1 MSNNMNNRKTYLLVG
16 LTGAGK
22 STTGNCILNKSGVLG
37 QVSETPFPTSD
48 SSMSCTRTFAC
59 KANEQVFI
67 LDTVGFGDPNFKQ
80 DYILE
85 ELKNALKAVDNQVDC
100 VVFVVRKSRITKETV
115 EFFDLVQ
122 EKVLKNKCK
131 HNSILLITDCRDP
144 EWPRRQVND
153 QFFTKIVEN
162 CGGFENTYCF
172 HLKFENEENDE
183 QKRQEA
189 INRLVAF
196 LSGKTFDKVDL
207 SHIQTSEFNLE
218 WIKVIVP
225 AIIRIFATIFNAKD
239 YIPDTLANEAGKMA
253 YDALNSCIQ
262 Q

>member
-1 MSNNMNNRKTYLLVG
+1 MNNLKTYLLVG

-22 STTGNCILNKSGVLG
+22 STTGNCILNQSGVLS
-37 QVSETPFPTSD
+37 QVNDTPFPTSD
-48 SSMSCTRTFAC
+48 SSKGCTRTFAC
-59 KANEQVFI
+59 KANEQVFV

-80 DYILE
+80 DYILQ
-85 ELKNALKAVDNQVDC
+85 ELKNALNTVDNKVDC

-122 EKVLKNKCK
+122 EKVLRNKCK
-131 HNSILLITDCRDP
+131 LNSILLITDCRDS
-144 EWPRRQVND
+144 EWARRQVDD
-153 QFFTKIVEN
+153 QFFKKIVEN
-162 CGGFENTYCF
+162 CGGIENTYCF
-172 HLKFENEENDE
+172 YLKFENEENDE

-196 LSGKTFDKVDL
+196 LNGKTFDKVDL
-207 SHIQTSEFNLE
+207 SHIQTSEFNFE

-225 AIIRIFATIFNAKD
+225 AFIKILATYFGATGAIS
-239 YIPDTLANEAGKMA
+239 DTLANEAGKMA
-253 YDALNSCIQ
+253 FDALNSCNQ

>member
-1 MSNNMNNRKTYLLVG
+1 MNNNLKTYLLVG

-22 STTGNCILNKSGVLG
+22 STTGNCILNQSGELS
-37 QVSETPFPTSD
+37 QVNETPFPTSD
-48 SSMSCTRTFAC
+48 SSKGCTRTFAC
-59 KANEQVFI
+59 KANEQVFV

-80 DYILE
+80 DYILQ
-85 ELKNALKAVDNQVDC
+85 ELKNALKAVDNRVDC

-131 HNSILLITDCRDP
+131 HNSVLLISDCRDP
-144 EWPRRQVND
+144 EWARRQVDD

-162 CGGFENTYCF
+162 CGGIENTFCF
-172 HLKFENEENDE
+172 YLKFENEENDE

-196 LSGKTFDKVDL
+196 LNGKTFDKVDL
-207 SHIQTSEFNLE
+207 SHIQSNEFNLE

-225 AIIRIFATIFNAKD
+225 ALIKILTTIFNAKG
-239 YIPDTLANEAGKMA
+239 YIPDTLANEAGIVA
-253 YDALNSCIQ
+253 YNALNSCNQ